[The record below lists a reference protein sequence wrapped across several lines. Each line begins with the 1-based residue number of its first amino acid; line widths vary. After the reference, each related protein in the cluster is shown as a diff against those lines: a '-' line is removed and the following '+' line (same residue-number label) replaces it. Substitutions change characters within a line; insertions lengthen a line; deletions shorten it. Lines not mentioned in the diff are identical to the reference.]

1 MPGVIA
7 TADRALTHYL
17 EDERAVDPAL
27 APVVIDLAAR
37 HGGAE
42 RFGQFL
48 HHWKRYAQPEEQR
61 RSPRSSGRDSIGPIW
76 CAVRSR
82 FS

>member
-1 MPGVIA
+1 MIA

-48 HHWKRYAQPEEQR
+48 RRWKGTHSPEEQR
-61 RSPRSSGRDSIGPIW
+61 RYLEALAALIGPIW